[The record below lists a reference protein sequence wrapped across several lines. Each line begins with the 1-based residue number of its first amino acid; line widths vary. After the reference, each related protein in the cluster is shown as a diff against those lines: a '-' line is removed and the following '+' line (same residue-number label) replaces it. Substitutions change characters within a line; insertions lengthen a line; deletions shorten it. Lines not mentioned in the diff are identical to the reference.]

1 MAAFLFARALNKTEE
16 FRLASNVDG
25 AGTFDDLVFRYRL
38 REPDIWKTCFVQLKH
53 KKNGGTIQRSSLIN
67 MSGDFSLFKYFE
79 SYCQI
84 KSKASADRNLKQC
97 GHFVDFEFVIYTNAK
112 MESNSPLQGGDSDPI
127 NLLSSGANEGKYI
140 TFDEHRDTDIFKF
153 FEDLSRYEEGILQ
166 LEHLIKTEKLM
177 LEQTQEKI
185 KDLRLTFTRQE
196 ILDRLDGLQSNPSNI
211 DNLVKELQKC
221 DFSLYGEFLGKIK
234 IFQCQSNEDSF
245 DTLIKKELQEAC
257 QGSTSC
263 ANSIYR
269 KFDEALRQWWGKGG
283 SVKWLSENSHV
294 WQSVKQH
301 LVEKIK
307 QVSESEIEESVR
319 CDLRFNQQHIERLS
333 DAIKQNTVLNI
344 ITKTKFSILSKLK
357 TYQTLVSLGY
367 KNSLYINLQSLLSRR
382 KDIFKLWPCKWSAT
396 LVIDCEKHS
405 DRVDESV
412 IDTLVSFLRQYQ
424 QKLILI
430 SPPQQ
435 ENLASRLREKLG
447 NICTDYED
455 NCDISDLDSKSQ
467 KQILEKTVNFQGT
480 NVSLEDLVGA
490 DPPECMK
497 RLIDSDV
504 ISILLN
510 NEHKL
515 CVGRQLSDLS
525 NYYVPRILEHHIYLK
540 KNILKLTDNATTFVL
555 SGLQADQMK
564 KYLPAGEKICE
575 FVYDEGERNHSF
587 KIVADFSKPGL
598 SAERQTQ
605 KTHYE
610 VGQKMKPDGV
620 RYIILGEKTTERDF
634 RELKA
639 LVKNVHWI
647 HFEEGSFLWRGS
659 NCNIDTIRTYIDNT
673 KCKKYDI
680 KFVMENNDRTM
691 LLVAE
696 PGMGKST
703 FLSNLEYEIKKC
715 KPSVWVLR
723 IDLHEYTL
731 ALKNIEFEQEC
742 IEKCK
747 MFLWNVAR
755 SPEQGA
761 LILEEK
767 VFKHALEQTGK
778 MVIILDGFDEIS
790 PDYSSKV
797 EMLIREIKEKT
808 SSKIWVSSRLSYRQ
822 NLEDIVMKLAFTL
835 QPFKP
840 ENQIQFLKQ
849 YWNEVIKISK
859 QRNLEIFAKKLL
871 SLCSQNFSDKDG
883 EFTGIPLQTMMLG
896 EAFVKEAEEYCSS
909 GKVNL
914 PEKFNLLS
922 LFKQFTERKC
932 DIYFSEKNAMDVSKP
947 EVKSGK
953 ESCLEK
959 HMTSALISLF
969 SLNEV
974 NGNLGEINAS
984 DLEQAKKF
992 LHSGRAENFGI
1003 ITHIKHE
1010 KPHFIHRCFA
1020 EYFAAKWFADNFTKC
1035 EDFICNTL
1043 FNSTYEVTRNI
1054 FDRMLAEDSE
1064 IHGAV
1069 LSNEISTVEELLKKK
1084 TGLNISDKG
1093 GRTAL
1098 HLATSYNRPFTQIL
1112 LSLPGVDVNK
1122 LDEVLK
1128 WTPLKYADRTKS
1140 WMAMD
1145 ILLQNDAN
1153 PDDIVHTR
1161 RNFKVQE
1168 WGQRA
1173 LWECASKG
1181 HRKLLKFML
1190 KCGTDVNA
1198 VVDVPENILQKSTLL
1213 HIATFCGQVDVVR
1226 LLLDRSSD
1234 INIRN
1239 ANKDTVL
1246 HCAAHFGNVDVI
1258 KLLLDKGISVNVSNT
1273 QQNTPLHIAALRG
1286 NLEATIALVER
1297 RADINSINVNGHNP
1311 LMLAVYSGKLE
1322 VVRYLT
1328 ETGRNINIHIAL
1340 LAAVE
1345 RGHLDVIDFLLANGA
1360 DIDGSQHSLDISPL
1374 ILATMKQN
1382 LPLVKYL
1389 VQKGAEVNLCTAE
1402 GGRRS
1407 ALCATALMGNLEITE
1422 YLLNK
1427 GADLN
1432 ARDIYGM
1439 TPLASAVCCNRTELS
1454 LYLMDKGADVNIPDV
1469 QNITPFYHAVWNN
1482 NLKCTKHL
1490 MQAGANINYQGPG
1503 GMTALSLAVE
1513 LDRIHIINMLV
1524 ENHASANLRDDLGN
1538 TALHVAVGKGNLWLV
1553 HYLIQRGADVNI
1565 PNKEGD
1571 TPLQWIRLMKM
1582 ASNE

>member
-564 KYLPAGEKICE
+564 KYLPAGEKIWE

-587 KIVADFSKPGL
+587 KIVVDFSKPGL
-598 SAERQTQ
+598 STERQTK
-605 KTHYE
+605 KTHHE
-610 VGQKMKPDGV
+610 VGQKMKPDGI

-639 LVKNVHWI
+639 LFKNVHWI
-647 HFEEGSFLWRGS
+647 HFEKGSFLWRDS
-659 NCNIDTIRTYIDNT
+659 NCNIDFIRRNIDNK
-673 KCKKYDI
+673 KCEKYKI
-680 KFVMENNDRTM
+680 ERLIGHNDRTM
-691 LLVAE
+691 LLIAE

-703 FLSNLEYEIKKC
+703 FLYHMEDKIKKRD
-715 KPSVWVLR
+715 PSVWVLR
-723 IDLHEYTL
+723 VNLHEHTGALDNIDLGKKYIDKWKKFIWSAAHSQEENSL
-731 ALKNIEFEQEC
+731 ALK
-742 IEKCK
+742 EKI
-747 MFLWNVAR
+747 FL
-755 SPEQGA
+755 Q
-761 LILEEK
+761 
-767 VFKHALEQTGK
+767 ALEQTGK

-790 PDYSSKV
+790 PDGIPKV
-797 EMLIREIKEKT
+797 EMLIREIKERTAAKL
-808 SSKIWVSSRLSYRQ
+808 WVSSRSSYRLH
-822 NLEDIVMKLAFTL
+822 LENCIMKLAFTL
-835 QPFKP
+835 QPFTRK
-840 ENQIQFLKQ
+840 NQIDFLEK
-849 YWNEVIKISK
+849 YWNTSMEGFKPDSL
-859 QRNLEIFAKKLL
+859 RTFAEELL
-871 SLCSQNFSDKDG
+871 SLCSKTFNDKDG
-883 EFTGIPLQTMMLG
+883 QFAGIPLQTMMLG
-896 EAFVKEAEEYCSS
+896 EAFAEEAKKLYS
-909 GKVNL
+909 GEDIRL
-914 PEKFNLLS
+914 PETFNVID
-922 LFKQFTERKC
+922 LFRKFTEKKC
-932 DIYFSEKNAMDVSKP
+932 IIYMSEKNAMDCSKP
-947 EVKSGK
+947 KSK
-953 ESCLEK
+953 RDKKSYIEK
-959 HMTSALISLF
+959 HMISALKSLF
-969 SLNEV
+969 SPSKFKQLLRVGNISSFENTEEFLQ
-974 NGNLGEINAS
+974 NGEAEQFGMITEIM
-984 DLEQAKKF
+984 D
-992 LHSGRAENFGI
+992 G
-1003 ITHIKHE
+1003 
-1010 KPHFIHRCFA
+1010 KPRFIHRVFA
-1020 EYFAAKWFADNFTKC
+1020 EYFAAKWFTENFSKC
-1035 EDFICNTL
+1035 KGFISNTL
-1043 FNSTYEVTRNI
+1043 FKRTYGVTRNM
-1054 FDRMLAEDSE
+1054 FDRMIAEVSE
-1064 IHGAV
+1064 IHTAV
-1069 LSNEISTVEELLKKK
+1069 FNNDVRTLEEILKEEYRA
-1084 TGLNISDKG
+1084 NFADKG
-1093 GRTAL
+1093 GRIAL
-1098 HLATSYNRPFTQIL
+1098 HLAASYNSPVMQTL
-1112 LSLPGVDVNK
+1112 LSVPGADTTVVDA
-1122 LDEVLK
+1122 VLE
-1128 WTPLKYADRTKS
+1128 WTPLRYAERTKS
-1140 WMAMD
+1140 WLAMD
-1145 ILLQNDAN
+1145 LLLQNGAN
-1153 PDDIVHTR
+1153 PDHLVRTGR
-1161 RNFKVQE
+1161 KKRCQNG
-1168 WGQRA
+1168 GQAA
-1173 LWECASKG
+1173 LWECVQNGYK
-1181 HRKLLKFML
+1181 KLLEFIL
-1190 KCGTDVNA
+1190 SCGTDVNA
-1198 VVDVPENILQKSTLL
+1198 SIRVPENLQKKCTLL
-1213 HIATFCGQVDVVR
+1213 HIASLRGQIEVVR
-1226 LLLDRSSD
+1226 LLLDSGAD
-1234 INIRN
+1234 VNIRN
-1239 ANKDTVL
+1239 ANNDTAL
-1246 HCAAHFGNVDVI
+1246 HFAARSGSADII
-1258 KLLLDKGISVNVSNT
+1258 KLLLDKGSSVNLTST
-1273 QQNTPLHIAALRG
+1273 QATTPLNLSPTCDSLPAARAFVEEGATLNRTNKSDLSPLMMAAYNG
-1286 NLEATIALVER
+1286 KLEAVRYLVER
-1297 RADINSINVNGHNP
+1297 GADIHLCSNTNKYA
-1311 LMLAVYSGKLE
+1311 LLLAVEGAQLDT
-1322 VVRYLT
+1322 VR
-1328 ETGRNINIHIAL
+1328 
-1340 LAAVE
+1340 
-1345 RGHLDVIDFLLANGA
+1345 FLLKNGA
-1360 DIDGSQHSLDISPL
+1360 DINGSNVPLD
-1374 ILATMKQN
+1374 MR
-1382 LPLVKYL
+1382 PLVRATL
-1389 VQKGAEVNLCTAE
+1389 TQNVTVVNLLIESGADLNLCATD
-1402 GGRRS
+1402 GRSRS
-1407 ALCATALMGNLEITE
+1407 ALHAAALVGNLEIADR
-1422 YLLNK
+1422 LIAA

-1432 ARDIYGM
+1432 CRDFNGF
-1439 TPLASAVCCNRTELS
+1439 TSLAIAIIINNTELA
-1454 LYLMDKGADVNIPDV
+1454 LFLMRKGADVNIPDYDM
-1469 QNITPFYHAVWNN
+1469 NTPLHHAVRSN
-1482 NLKCTKHL
+1482 NLKCTK
-1490 MQAGANINYQGPG
+1490 Q
-1503 GMTALSLAVE
+1503 
-1513 LDRIHIINMLV
+1513 LV
-1524 ENHASANLRDDLGN
+1524 
-1538 TALHVAVGKGNLWLV
+1538 
-1553 HYLIQRGADVNI
+1553 QFGADVNHRGHG
-1565 PNKEGD
+1565 NV
-1571 TPLQWIRLMKM
+1571 TALAM
-1582 ASNE
+1582 AIKLKRTQIVEYLDGAVTDIHSTKKN